1 MRGISITITDLN
13 TSALE
18 LICLY
23 FTSQLYQVICY
34 SHQSICVSCL
44 LLLHG
49 VSQCDT
55 HLVRDVWLCNSSND
69 RIDLDIELSPS
80 LLRYLLFKLKK

>member
-34 SHQSICVSCL
+34 SYQSICVSYL

-49 VSQCDT
+49 VSQCDM
-55 HLVRDVWLCNSSND
+55 HQVRDVWSCNSSND
-69 RIDLDIELSPS
+69 RIDLDIG
-80 LLRYLLFKLKK
+80 

>member
-23 FTSQLYQVICY
+23 FTSLLCQAIYY
-34 SHQSICVSCL
+34 SHQLICVSYL

-49 VSQCDT
+49 VSQCDMRQ
-55 HLVRDVWLCNSSND
+55 VRDVWL
-69 RIDLDIELSPS
+69 
-80 LLRYLLFKLKK
+80 